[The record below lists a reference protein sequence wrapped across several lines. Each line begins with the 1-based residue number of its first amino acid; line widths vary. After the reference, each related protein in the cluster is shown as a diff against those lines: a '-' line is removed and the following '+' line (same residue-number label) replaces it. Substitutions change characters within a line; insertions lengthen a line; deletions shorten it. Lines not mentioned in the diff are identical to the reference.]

1 MISIH
6 FRAKNK
12 FNSKWRTRFVDSDF
26 DFNDLIARLED
37 RGFEV
42 KVGINLLKGV

>member
-6 FRAKNK
+6 FKAKNK
-12 FNSKWRTRFVDSDF
+12 FNSKWRTRFVASDF
-26 DFNDLIARLED
+26 DFNDLIERLEE

-42 KVGINLLKGV
+42 KVGINLLLGV